1 MLLVQVK
8 VMWNMCSVVENCVA
22 KVLGD
27 VRWGSSSVCIHTISD
42 LQYIRCYVVFDRL
55 IK

>member
-1 MLLVQVK
+1 MLLDQVK
-8 VMWNMCSVVENCVA
+8 VMWHMCSVAGNCIV
-22 KVLGD
+22 KD
-27 VRWGSSSVCIHTISD
+27 VRWGSSRVCIHTISD